1 MLKKKKKDTVSVM
14 SRDDVVLTRAFNEE
28 LLSVAAQQCPRE
40 EGGEVDED
48 LPQKRSC
55 LL

>member
-1 MLKKKKKDTVSVM
+1 MRRS
-14 SRDDVVLTRAFNEE
+14 DVVLTRAFNEE

-40 EGGEVDED
+40 EGGKVDEN